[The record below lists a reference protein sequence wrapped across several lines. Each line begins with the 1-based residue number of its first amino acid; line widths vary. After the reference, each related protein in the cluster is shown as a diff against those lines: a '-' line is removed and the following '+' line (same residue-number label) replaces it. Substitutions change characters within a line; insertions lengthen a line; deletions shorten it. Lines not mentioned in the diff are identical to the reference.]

1 MAEKYNICL
10 DIGGTK
16 ILGVIFDSN
25 QKIIYRLKKKTRS
38 GGDAAENIEEVI
50 IGIVDEMIRESGI
63 KKKQIN
69 AISAG
74 APGVINSASGIVLF
88 SPNLPW
94 RDYDI
99 KTPME

>member
-50 IGIVDEMIRESGI
+50 I
-63 KKKQIN
+63 
-69 AISAG
+69 A
-74 APGVINSASGIVLF
+74 
-88 SPNLPW
+88 
-94 RDYDI
+94 
-99 KTPME
+99 TPMVHWPMVTKAMKDAT

>member
-63 KKKQIN
+63 KKKQIL
-69 AISAG
+69 
-74 APGVINSASGIVLF
+74 SGSVADPCVPRSRRPSVL
-88 SPNLPW
+88 LPENFHSFE
-94 RDYDI
+94 R
-99 KTPME
+99 